1 MGRTDSNQT
10 RRKLIKIGFADEN
23 CSGLLKQR
31 DDERTLLRLVGE
43 SRATGG
49 CRQASE
55 INVVLDCEW
64 DAIEGQFGRAKAT
77 GAGQSLRLRHDH
89 NPHWMKRL
97 RFDAIVN
104 GVHDRRRRE
113 RARLIGRAQCSY
125 R

>member
-77 GAGQSLRLRHDH
+77 GAGQSLRLRHESTLDEATEI
-89 NPHWMKRL
+89 RC
-97 RFDAIVN
+97 
-104 GVHDRRRRE
+104 DRKWRSRPPK
-113 RARLIGRAQCSY
+113 A
-125 R
+125 